1 MVISNKYSCIKSH
14 NKVYIAGSCDFP
26 MLLSLLQH
34 KRGCVVAE
42 VVAVYAVPCVWFGH
56 FNAFLLLFQKEES
69 EGTSATN
76 VTRGT
81 MELTGESA
89 IF

>member
-1 MVISNKYSCIKSH
+1 
-14 NKVYIAGSCDFP
+14 

-34 KRGCVVAE
+34 KRSCVVAE
-42 VVAVYAVPCVWFGH
+42 VVAVCAVLYIWFGQ

-81 MELTGESA
+81 WSLLVEVPSFKDGNSHYFVVVKDNNNA
-89 IF
+89 